1 MLYAQAYMHGYAKIF
16 WINKL
21 EDIVTPTII
30 ILAMVAAFL
39 GLRLYSVLGKRT
51 GHEQDPLAGRM
62 DRSIPETAT
71 GNGQQETDDQ
81 HNMGGDGNNVTA
93 MSPGI
98 ERAAEQGLQ
107 RIAAADRSFDPVRFI
122 IGGKAAYGMI
132 LEAFWSGNR
141 DDLRSLTDDD
151 VYDSFVEVIEQR
163 EARGETLDNR
173 LVRIERAAI
182 ADAELQGKI
191 ARITM
196 RFDAD
201 IASVV
206 RDKDGEL
213 IAGSVSD
220 AVETHDIWTFSR
232 DLDSATP
239 DWVLD
244 ETDQA

>member
-1 MLYAQAYMHGYAKIF
+1 
-16 WINKL
+16 
-21 EDIVTPTII
+21 
-30 ILAMVAAFL
+30 MVAAFL

-51 GHEQDPLAGRM
+51 GHEQDPLSGRM
-62 DRSIPETAT
+62 DRSIPQSAP
-71 GNGQQETDDQ
+71 GNTQGESHDQ
-81 HNMGGDGNNVTA
+81 HDAPHDINNVSA
-93 MSPGI
+93 MRPGI

-107 RIAAADRSFDPVRFI
+107 RIASADRSFDPVRFI
-122 IGGKAAYGMI
+122 IGAKTAYGMI
-132 LEAFWSGNR
+132 LDAFWNGNR
-141 DDLRSLTDDD
+141 EELRSLTDDD
-151 VYDSFVEVIEQR
+151 VYESFIAAIDQR
-163 EARGETLDNR
+163 QERGETLDNS

-182 ADAELQGKI
+182 VDAELQGRI

-232 DLDSATP
+232 NLDDNSP
-239 DWVLD
+239 NWLLD

>member
-1 MLYAQAYMHGYAKIF
+1 M
-16 WINKL
+16 
-21 EDIVTPTII
+21 TPTII

-62 DRSIPETAT
+62 DRSLPEAAA
-71 GNGQQETDDQ
+71 GSGQSESSNQ
-81 HNMGGDGNNVTA
+81 HDNAHDLSNVTA

-98 ERAAEQGLQ
+98 ERAAEAGLQ
-107 RIAAADRSFDPVRFI
+107 RIASSDRNFDPVRFI
-122 IGGKAAYGMI
+122 IGAKTAYGMI
-132 LEAFWSGNR
+132 LDAFWTGNR
-141 DDLRSLTDDD
+141 DDLRDLTDDD
-151 VYDSFVEVIEQR
+151 VFESFTAAIDAR
-163 EARGETLDNR
+163 EERGETLENS

-182 ADAELQGKI
+182 VDAELQGRI

-232 DLDSATP
+232 NLDDAAP

>member
-1 MLYAQAYMHGYAKIF
+1 M
-16 WINKL
+16 
-21 EDIVTPTII
+21 TPTII

-51 GHEQDPLAGRM
+51 GHEQDPLSGRM
-62 DRSIPETAT
+62 DRSIPESAP
-71 GNGQQETDDQ
+71 GNTQGESQDQQDAQ
-81 HNMGGDGNNVTA
+81 HDVNNVTS

-98 ERAAEQGLQ
+98 ERAAEKGLQ
-107 RIAAADRSFDPVRFI
+107 RIASADRSFDPVRFI
-122 IGGKAAYGMI
+122 IGAKTAYGMI

-141 DDLRSLTDDD
+141 DDLRNLTDDD
-151 VYDSFVEVIEQR
+151 VYESFTAAIDQR
-163 EARGETLDNR
+163 HERGETLDNS

-182 ADAELQGKI
+182 VDAEVQGRI

-232 DLDSATP
+232 NLDDSTP